1 MAVGRDDGA
10 RPPDLDLAL
19 RHAVVVHAEVGVGL
33 APIRAY
39 AVVETG
45 VVRHR
50 EDFLDADVPLGI
62 LGRALAKPEVGEL
75 LDSLERL
82 RLVEGALQLDLALL
96 VVSALR
102 QLDRH
107 QPPPSLAL
115 RRLDHEMR
123 HALLERVDDDVRQL
137 AEYAVSAADAIA
149 DLEAHRSASRPHQG
163 ADDPEQRQEEAEDE
177 HHPVTFADRKNPERD
192 EQNHV
197 QNGQPAADAVPHEP
211 SDLEMRVAGS

>member
-96 VVSALR
+96 IVSALR

-123 HALLERVDDDVRQL
+123 HAPLERVDDDVRQL
-137 AEYAVSAADAIA
+137 AEYPVGAPDAIA
-149 DLEAHRSASRPHQG
+149 DLEAHGSPLSRPTGSSGVYGARSAFRPHQG
-163 ADDPEQRQEEAEDE
+163 ADDPEERQEDAEDE
-177 HHPVTFADRKNPERD
+177 HHPMAFADREN
-192 EQNHV
+192 
-197 QNGQPAADAVPHEP
+197 
-211 SDLEMRVAGS
+211 